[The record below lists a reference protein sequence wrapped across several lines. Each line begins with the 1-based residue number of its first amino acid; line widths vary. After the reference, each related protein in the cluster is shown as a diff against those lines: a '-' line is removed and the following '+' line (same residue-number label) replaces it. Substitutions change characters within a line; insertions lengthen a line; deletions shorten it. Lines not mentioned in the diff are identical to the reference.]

1 MGGGISPVDSGAGV
15 QEVPLNFRITG
26 SFVGAWLSLVE
37 RYVRDVEVAGSNPVA
52 PIVEQGLLAEPL
64 GLAMETR
71 REPHLIVKG
80 SCSRDLV
87 RHRDACCAQQSKSA
101 ATTIS
106 TTSVRST

>member
-1 MGGGISPVDSGAGV
+1 VDFMGEL
-15 QEVPLNFRITG
+15 QEEPLKIRING

-87 RHRDACCAQQSKSA
+87 RRRDACYARPSKSA
-101 ATTIS
+101 VTTIS
-106 TTSVRST
+106 TTSVPST